1 VEAIT
6 GVPLLSLNDALCD
19 MCHCFVLEKE
29 GADEETDSLPS
40 QDQVSGLSTLFFRI
54 FAEH

>member
-1 VEAIT
+1 MEAIT

-19 MCHCFVLEKE
+19 MCPCFILEKE